1 MVTIKDVAR
10 VAGVST
16 STVSRVVRK
25 QGKVGKVCRTK
36 VQKVIDELGYRPNI
50 NAQALVSKKSNSVG
64 VVIPK
69 VSLPFF
75 GSLACGAEEAIKEN
89 NYRLLIINAFGS
101 EQAELDAID
110 LLVQHRCG
118 AIVFHSVHCNDETL
132 CELAEKIHGLVFIN
146 RLISKISHRCV
157 WLDNNTGAQE
167 IARYLVNNGH
177 KEIAVVTR
185 KNVNPDAQV
194 RLDGYRIAIN
204 NANLQ
209 LDNSLIGYGTV
220 GDIDGGKE
228 AIANLLDQGKRFSAV
243 ISYNDKMAIGV
254 IHELHARGI
263 RVPEDVSV
271 VGYDDL
277 ILSVACLPE
286 LTTMHYPIIQMASY
300 AANLAIELSDS
311 EKSSGRT
318 HLFMPHLVERDSVK
332 SFDCK

>member
-25 QGKVGKVCRTK
+25 QGKVGNLCRAK
-36 VQKVIDELGYRPNI
+36 VQKVIDELCYRPNI

-64 VVIPK
+64 VIIPQ
-69 VSLPFF
+69 VSMPFF
-75 GSLACGAEEAIKEN
+75 GTLACGAEIATKEN
-89 NYRLLIINAFGS
+89 NYRLLIVNALGS

-110 LLVQHRCG
+110 SLVQHRCG
-118 AIVFHSVHCNDETL
+118 AIVFHSMHCSDATL
-132 CELAEKIHGLVFIN
+132 CELAEKIPGLVFIN
-146 RLISKISHRCV
+146 RLISKIAHRCV

-167 IARYLVNNGH
+167 IANHLINNGH
-177 KEIAVVTR
+177 KELAVITR
-185 KNVNPDAQV
+185 KNANPDAQV
-194 RLDGYRIAIN
+194 RLDGFRIVIN

-209 LDNSLIGYGTV
+209 FDNALIAYGSA
-220 GDIDGGKE
+220 GDMSGGRE
-228 AIANLLDQGKRFSAV
+228 AVSHLLDQGKSFSAV
-243 ISYNDKMAIGV
+243 LCYNDLMAIGV

-277 ILSVACLPE
+277 LISMACIPE
-286 LTTMHYPIIQMASY
+286 LTTMHYPILEMASY
-300 AANLAIELSDS
+300 AANLAIEFSDS
-311 EKSSGRT
+311 EHSSGRT

-332 SFDCK
+332 SFGCK